1 MIFKLRRIRLVAIL
15 TGVIGMYGISP
26 SFAQSDYLAES
37 ERKAREILQNVI
49 QALGGE
55 AYLKLTDMTRSGK
68 AYQLKDENVKGL
80 THITILDK
88 FPDMTRTEYENQ
100 NIVYINVGEK
110 GSKIEYKNVKDQ
122 TGAELEDF
130 LAARKHNLDY
140 VLRVRLKEEGM
151 RFRYLGKSRMDLDEA
166 EVVQLIDRGG
176 DKMKI
181 FVSATTWLPL
191 KMEYQT
197 PGRGN
202 RWTSDDERFYY
213 SYHAISGIQVPFGIV
228 RNANGYKVSELRFEE
243 VQVDTG
249 LSDAI
254 FQPVHRKK

>member
-1 MIFKLRRIRLVAIL
+1 MVMLAG
-15 TGVIGMYGISP
+15 TIGMWWTSP
-26 SFAQSDYLAES
+26 SLAQNDYLAES
-37 ERKAREILQNVI
+37 ELKAKEMLQNTI

-55 AYLKLTDMTRSGK
+55 AYLKMTDMTRSGK
-68 AYQLKDENVKGL
+68 AYQLKDENLRGL
-80 THITILDK
+80 TRVTILDK
-88 FPDMTRTEYENQ
+88 FPDKTRTEYDNQ
-100 NIVYINVGEK
+100 NIVYVNVGDK

-122 TGAELEDF
+122 TSAELEDF
-130 LAARKHNLDY
+130 LAGRKHNLDY
-140 VLRVRLKEEGM
+140 ILRVRLKEEGM
-151 RFRYLGKSRMDLDEA
+151 RFRHLGKSRIDLDEA
-166 EVVQLIDRGG
+166 EGVQLIDKTG
-176 DKMKI
+176 DKVRI

-191 KMEYQT
+191 KMEFQT

-213 SYHAISGIQVPFGIV
+213 SYHTISGIQVPFGIV
-228 RNANGYKVSELRFEE
+228 RNTNGYKVSEFRFEE